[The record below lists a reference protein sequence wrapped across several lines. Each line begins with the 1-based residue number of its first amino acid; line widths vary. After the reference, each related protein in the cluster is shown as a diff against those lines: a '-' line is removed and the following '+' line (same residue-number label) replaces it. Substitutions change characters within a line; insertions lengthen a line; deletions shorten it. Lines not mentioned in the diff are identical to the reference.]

1 MHLEILLKGRVTFSK
16 SGWGLNFYIF
26 VQLQA
31 LMPLIGVTPVLVTR
45 S

>member
-1 MHLEILLKGRVTFSK
+1 MHLEILLKGRVPFSK
-16 SGWGLNFYIF
+16 SGWGLSFCIS
-26 VQLQA
+26 VQLQV